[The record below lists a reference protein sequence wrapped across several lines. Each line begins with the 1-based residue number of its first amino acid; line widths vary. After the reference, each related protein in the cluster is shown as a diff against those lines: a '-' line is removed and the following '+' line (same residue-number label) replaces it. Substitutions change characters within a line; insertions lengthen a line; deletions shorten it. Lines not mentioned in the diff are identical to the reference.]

1 MAFPDSMLPQADT
14 HTSGQALPSTP
25 LESYVPNE
33 LTEQVIEH
41 AEKIMAGELPEDGAV
56 FDDLHDALNFL
67 DTLV

>member
-1 MAFPDSMLPQADT
+1 MEFPDSMLNQADT
-14 HTSGQALPSTP
+14 HTNGQAPPSTP
-25 LESYVPNE
+25 RELYVPNE

-56 FDDLHDALNFL
+56 FDNLRDALTFL

>member
-1 MAFPDSMLPQADT
+1 MEFPGLMLPQVNT
-14 HTSGQALPSTP
+14 HASGQLPPSTP

-56 FDDLHDALNFL
+56 FDNLRDALDFL